1 MSRNAPAQVCELST
15 IWKVNETG
23 VAGEKIEFPSWEASK
38 TQVPTLNVA
47 RLEPEDTPHTVG
59 VVEMTETANPLDE
72 VGGLNAKRAPR
83 GAIGY

>member
-1 MSRNAPAQVCELST
+1 M
-15 IWKVNETG
+15 NETG